1 MAKKEVASNIYTKK
15 GAKGDNK
22 TSRIRDFW
30 NKFKVQK
37 KGVISGIFILF
48 LLLII
53 LLGPIIAPYDSSE
66 TDYEAILAG
75 PSLDHWAGADSLG
88 RDVFSRLII
97 GARISMFVGLGSVLI
112 GAILGTILGLI
123 SGFFGKWIDNL
134 IMRTCDV
141 LFSFP
146 DMILAIGIIALLGPG
161 LMNVVIAISI
171 FSTPQF
177 ARIVRSV
184 TLETKTNLYIESS
197 QAIGATRSRILFKHI
212 LPSTFPSII
221 VYFTMRIGSA
231 IIIAASLSFLG
242 LGAQPPSPD
251 WGAMLSKGKEVL
263 ELAPHVT
270 IFPGLAIFITVLAF
284 NFFGDSLRDVLDPKI
299 EE

>member
-1 MAKKEVASNIYTKK
+1 MAEKEVESNIYNARDIKST
-15 GAKGDNK
+15 NK
-22 TSRIRDFW
+22 SSRVRDFW
-30 NKFKVQK
+30 NKFKLQK
-37 KGVISGIFILF
+37 KGVISGIFILLLF
-48 LLLII
+48 LVIFI
-53 LLGPIIAPYDSSE
+53 GPLIAPYDSSE
-66 TDYEAILAG
+66 TDYEAILSG
-75 PSLDHWAGADSLG
+75 PSLDHLAGTDSLG

-97 GARISMFVGLGSVLI
+97 GARISMSVGLGSVLI
-112 GAILGTILGLI
+112 GALAGTILGLI

-134 IMRTCDV
+134 IMRACDV

-184 TLETKTNLYIESS
+184 TLETKTNLYIESA
-197 QAIGATRSRILFKHI
+197 QAIGAKKSRVLFKHI
-212 LPSTFPSII
+212 LPSTFPSVI

-299 EE
+299 NE

>member
-1 MAKKEVASNIYTKK
+1 LAKKEVASNIYTKK